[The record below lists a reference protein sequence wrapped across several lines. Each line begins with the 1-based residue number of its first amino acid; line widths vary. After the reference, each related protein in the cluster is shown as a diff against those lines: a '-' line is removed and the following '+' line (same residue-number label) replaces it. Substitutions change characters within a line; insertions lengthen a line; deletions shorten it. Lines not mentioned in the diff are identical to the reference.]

1 MAFLPLVA
9 AGATSNHGPMTHPHN
24 DGAPAT
30 EIILFDGFDDIDG
43 VAPFEIL
50 TAAGFPMRAVGFP
63 AESGAV
69 TSAHG
74 LRIEVT
80 ADLGPAP
87 ALVVIPGGGWNEG
100 HAVGVR
106 SLVST
111 PLPERLAELHGQG
124 TVLASVCTGAM
135 VLAASGVLAGRPAVT
150 HRTALDDLAAAGAD
164 VRADARV
171 VDDGSV
177 VTSGGP
183 AAGIDLA
190 LRLVERF
197 RGPAAAELAAERL
210 EHQRVGPTLVNNAV
224 AA

>member
-9 AGATSNHGPMTHPHN
+9 GGADSQHDPMSNSQDH
-24 DGAPAT
+24 GAPAT

-43 VAPFEIL
+43 VVPFEIL
-50 TAAGFPMRAVGFP
+50 TAAGFPVRAVGFP
-63 AESGAV
+63 AGTGMV

-74 LRIEVT
+74 LGIEVT

-87 ALVVIPGGGWNEG
+87 DLVVIPGGGWNGG

-106 SLVST
+106 SLAST
-111 PLPERLAELHGQG
+111 PLPERLAELHSQG

-150 HRTALDDLAAAGAD
+150 HRTALDDLAGAGAD

-197 RGPAAAELAAERL
+197 LGPAAVELAAERL
-210 EHQRVGPTLVNNAV
+210 EHQRVGPTLVNNAM